1 MHAEPS
7 SSLYV
12 DASLLSSQVLRKQA
26 QIPPFW
32 QLVFSTMKLLY
43 PNSLVFDPTLL
54 EGFGVSLH
62 QYDAHKPVP
71 EDLIDAEILVTW
83 ANTNLPD
90 AAKRMHNLRW
100 IQSLFAGPNDVLAAG
115 FPSNIIV
122 TAGTNL
128 HDETVVEHA
137 LALILSAAR
146 KLYEMR
152 DYQNQKKWPAHL
164 GGFLPDRPKGSFTSL
179 KGANVLIWGVG
190 NIGRKLAPH
199 LVALGANVRG
209 VGLFEEIIDGI
220 QVQTNAALPEI
231 LPQTDAVIMI
241 LPGSKATFH
250 ALNSERL
257 KLLPKH
263 AWVINV
269 GRGVC
274 VDENALARA
283 LKKHRI
289 GGAALDVFHTEPLP
303 TSSPLWDAPNLIIS
317 PHAAGGRPRYSEAL
331 VAENLR
337 RFLAG
342 QPLKHDV
349 SAGGMYGNSSP
360 AAEKKPVVKASL

>member
-1 MHAEPS
+1 
-7 SSLYV
+7 
-12 DASLLSSQVLRKQA
+12 
-26 QIPPFW
+26 
-32 QLVFSTMKLLY
+32 MKLLY
-43 PNSLVFDPTLL
+43 PTSLVFDSSSL

-62 QYDAHKPVP
+62 AYDVHKPIP
-71 EDLIDAEILVTW
+71 EELIDAEILVTW
-83 ANTNLPD
+83 ANTNLAD
-90 AAKRMHNLRW
+90 AAKRMRNLQW

-115 FPSNIIV
+115 FPSDIKV

-128 HDETVVEHA
+128 HDETVTEHA
-137 LALILSAAR
+137 LALLLSCAR
-146 KLYEMR
+146 RLYEMR
-152 DYQNQKKWPAHL
+152 DYQNRGQWPGHL

-179 KGANVLIWGVG
+179 KGANILIWGVG
-190 NIGRKLAPH
+190 NIGRRLAPH
-199 LVALGANVRG
+199 LIALGANVRG

-220 QVQTNAALPEI
+220 QVQTNDALPDL
-231 LPQTDAVIMI
+231 LPKTDALVMI

-250 ALNSERL
+250 ALNAERL
-257 KLLPKH
+257 KLLPSH
-263 AWVINV
+263 AWVVNV

-274 VDENALARA
+274 VDEKALAQA
-283 LKKHRI
+283 LQDRRI

-303 TSSPLWDAPNLIIS
+303 SSSPLWKAPNLIIS

-349 SAGGMYGNSSP
+349 SAGGMYAAAAPKDKLSP
-360 AAEKKPVVKASL
+360 LKASL

>member
-1 MHAEPS
+1 
-7 SSLYV
+7 
-12 DASLLSSQVLRKQA
+12 
-26 QIPPFW
+26 
-32 QLVFSTMKLLY
+32 MKLLY
-43 PNSLVFDPTLL
+43 PNSLVFDPSGL

-62 QYDAHKPVP
+62 EYDAKSPIP
-71 EDLIDAEILVTW
+71 EHLIDAEILVTW
-83 ANTNLPD
+83 NNNNLPD

-115 FPSNIIV
+115 FSPDIKV

-137 LALILSAAR
+137 LALTLSAAR

-152 DYQNQKKWPAHL
+152 DYQNQGKWPGHL

-179 KGANVLIWGVG
+179 KGANILIWGVG

-199 LVALGANVRG
+199 FVALGANVRG

-220 QVQTNAALPEI
+220 QVQTNDALPKL
-231 LPQTDAVIMI
+231 LPQTDALIMI
-241 LPGSKATFH
+241 LPGSKGTFL
-250 ALNSERL
+250 ALNTERL
-257 KLLPKH
+257 KMLPKH

-269 GRGVC
+269 GRGTC
-274 VDENALARA
+274 VDENAIAKA
-283 LKKHRI
+283 LNEGSI

-303 TSSPLWDAPNLIIS
+303 SSSSLWKAPNLIIS
-317 PHAAGGRPRYSEAL
+317 PHAAGGRPRYSESL

-349 SAGGMYGNSSP
+349 AAGGMYGAAQSGDKP
-360 AAEKKPVVKASL
+360 ALKASL

>member
-1 MHAEPS
+1 
-7 SSLYV
+7 
-12 DASLLSSQVLRKQA
+12 
-26 QIPPFW
+26 
-32 QLVFSTMKLLY
+32 MKLLY
-43 PNSLVFDPTLL
+43 PNSLVFDPTSL

-62 QYDAHKPVP
+62 QYDVHRPIP
-71 EDLIDAEILVTW
+71 EELIDAEIMVTW

-90 AAKRMHNLRW
+90 AAKRMRHLRW
-100 IQSLFAGPNDVLAAG
+100 IQSLFAGPNDVLSAG
-115 FPSNIIV
+115 FSPDIKV

-128 HDETVVEHA
+128 HDETVTEHT
-137 LALILSAAR
+137 LALLLSAAR

-152 DYQNQKKWPAHL
+152 DYQNQGKWPGHL

-179 KGANVLIWGVG
+179 KGANILIWGVG
-190 NIGRKLAPH
+190 NIGRKIAPH
-199 LVALGANVRG
+199 LIALGANVRG

-220 QVQTNAALPEI
+220 QVQTNDALPKL
-231 LPQTDAVIMI
+231 LPQTDALIMI

-250 ALNSERL
+250 ALNAERL
-257 KLLPKH
+257 ELLPNH

-269 GRGVC
+269 GRGTC
-274 VDENALARA
+274 VDEGALAEA
-283 LKKHRI
+283 LNARTI

-303 TSSPLWDAPNLIIS
+303 ASSPLWKAPNLILS
-317 PHAAGGRPRYSEAL
+317 PHAAGGKPRYSEAL

-349 SAGGMYGNSSP
+349 SAGGMYAAPPENKP
-360 AAEKKPVVKASL
+360 AVKASL